1 MKTDPTRESLYERF
15 LRWAGGEEADGPEGP
30 EDPARQEFQEY
41 LEYMDA
47 HGEMDFG
54 AYRLMRWKE
63 RRAKGLI
70 PDTAPAPHSPDP
82 VPPDLTGQEPLRHR
96 PGRLKKQIKLY
107 WALSAAVTLVLAAV
121 FLVVALE
128 LPAFGDPSAPALNEV
143 SERYLERGAE
153 ETGAV
158 NAVTGMILD
167 YRAFDTFGESAVLF
181 AAASSTILLLNSPRR
196 HLRTSGTRPAHQPA
210 GAVPAAGDP
219 PLWRLCGPQR
229 PPEPRGRILR
239 GRGAGGRIDPGLSG
253 AGGGADGAA
262 AARPPDHGSDGGLP
276 AGLWGDE
283 GVLLLHR
290 GQSCGLGRAQGD
302 PGGAAQRR
310 ADPAIEH
317 LRGDHRGLH
326 YVHLLYPVFAGRGGD
341 GMIETLLQQ
350 RYYVAAVV
358 LFSIGFVTL
367 FLHPNLIKKI
377 IGMNLM
383 DTAVFLFL
391 AAMGYV
397 DGGKAPMVEP
407 GAAAEAYVNPVPGG
421 LVLTGIVVAVS
432 TTALFLALTHRLYR
446 KYHSLNLDVI
456 LMLAREGGEKNDH

>member
-82 VPPDLTGQEPLRHR
+82 VPPDLAGQEPLRHR

-107 WALSAAVTLVLAAV
+107 WVLSAAVTLVLAAV

-196 HLRTSGTRPAHQPA
+196 HLCTFRGPDQLTSLLGRSLLPVILLFGIYVVLNGHLSPGGGFSG
-210 GAVPAAGDP
+210 GAV
-219 PLWRLCGPQR
+219 L
-229 PPEPRGRILR
+229 
-239 GRGAGGRIDPGLSG
+239 GAGLILASLVLGEERMEQLLPSRRTTVLTAVCLLAYGVMKGYSFFTGGNHVGWDVPKGTPGELFSGGLILPLNICVGIIVACTMYTFYILFLSG
-253 AGGGADGAA
+253 
-262 AARPPDHGSDGGLP
+262 
-276 AGLWGDE
+276 E
-283 GVLLLHR
+283 
-290 GQSCGLGRAQGD
+290 
-302 PGGAAQRR
+302 
-310 ADPAIEH
+310 E
-317 LRGDHRGLH
+317 
-326 YVHLLYPVFAGRGGD
+326 
-341 GMIETLLQQ
+341 ET
-350 RYYVAAVV
+350 
-358 LFSIGFVTL
+358 
-367 FLHPNLIKKI
+367 
-377 IGMNLM
+377 
-383 DTAVFLFL
+383 
-391 AAMGYV
+391 
-397 DGGKAPMVEP
+397 E
-407 GAAAEAYVNPVPGG
+407 
-421 LVLTGIVVAVS
+421 
-432 TTALFLALTHRLYR
+432 
-446 KYHSLNLDVI
+446 
-456 LMLAREGGEKNDH
+456 